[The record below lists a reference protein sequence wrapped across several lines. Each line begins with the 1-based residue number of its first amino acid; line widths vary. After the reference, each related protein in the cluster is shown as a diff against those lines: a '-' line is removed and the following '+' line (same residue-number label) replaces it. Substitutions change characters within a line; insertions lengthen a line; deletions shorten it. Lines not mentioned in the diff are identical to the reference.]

1 MSASA
6 LALDT
11 RDTLRSRIEQ
21 AFIAAC
27 VLDVTALKPGNV
39 GVHAGGHRMQA
50 IDFVRSARAAA
61 PAIANDGGGVGERI
75 LRAVTATQAVAA
87 MNTNLGIILLAA
99 PIAEAAQRAQGP
111 LSHAGWFAALESVL
125 AALTVADAASA
136 FEAIRLASP
145 GGLGDAPRHDVR
157 EPARATLLESMRE
170 AADRDSIARQ
180 YATAYADVIHIGLA
194 WLASCSGIG
203 RRRAATE
210 VFLGFLSRLPDSH
223 VARKFGA
230 AQAEALRDEARMH
243 LEARR
248 QLPGLWEE
256 LAALREWDVD
266 LKARALNPGTSA
278 DLTVAT
284 LFLSFLLESD

>member
-11 RDTLRSRIEQ
+11 PDTKRSRIEQ
-21 AFIAAC
+21 AFVDAC
-27 VLDVTALKPGNV
+27 LLDVTALKPGNV

-61 PAIANDGGGVGERI
+61 PAVADDGAGVGERI
-75 LRAVTATQAVAA
+75 LRAVSATQAVAA
-87 MNTNLGIILLAA
+87 MNTNLGIVLLAA
-99 PIAEAAQRAQGP
+99 PIAAAAQRVQGP
-111 LSHAGWFAALESVL
+111 LSHAGLSAALEGVL

-136 FEAIRLASP
+136 FEAIRLARP
-145 GGLGDAPRHDVR
+145 GGLGDAARHDVR

-180 YATAYADVIHIGLA
+180 YATAYADVIQIGLA
-194 WLASCSGIG
+194 RLASCPGIG

-230 AQAEALRDEARMH
+230 AQAEALRDEACMRI
-243 LEARR
+243 EARR
-248 QLPGLWEE
+248 AIARRLG
-256 LAALREWDVD
+256 AACSFAGMGRRLEG
-266 LKARALNPGTSA
+266 ARSQSGYERRSHGRHF
-278 DLTVAT
+278 V
-284 LFLSFLLESD
+284 LSFLLESD